1 MLLSTHA
8 SCQRVCVHL
17 TRCPSTADMSSQL
30 SYFMQFCQSVSAWL
44 LSFPTPYM
52 KPLSWLP
59 PRKVH
64 RSAWAYVGGRKAQ
77 AIIFFWK
84 RRWSCWPVL
93 CKRGTVNFTVSM
105 VAARLCL
112 RVWLGPCQNL
122 LCTNAP
128 DGAHECSC
136 SFLLMKCLWRPNM
149 NGLIHDDWCHKLI
162 FLQVTLNK
170 WQTFSLYCEWQEMK
184 WLCVF
189 SLR

>member
-30 SYFMQFCQSVSAWL
+30 SYFMQSCQSVSAWL

-59 PRKVH
+59 PRKE
-64 RSAWAYVGGRKAQ
+64 GGGP
-77 AIIFFWK
+77 
-84 RRWSCWPVL
+84 RRPKEGPSHHFLLKESLKLLTCFMQE
-93 CKRGTVNFTVSM
+93 GTVNFTVSM
-105 VAARLCL
+105 DAARLCL

-149 NGLIHDDWCHKLI
+149 NGLIHGDWMSQINLLASNSK
-162 FLQVTLNK
+162 
-170 WQTFSLYCEWQEMK
+170 
-184 WLCVF
+184 
-189 SLR
+189 